1 MDLNAILAELQR
13 RKAQLGQRVS
23 DLFTPAQDSNPN
35 FNISGYPTLE
45 QTPSSDQLKAYA
57 AQVAREYAQ
66 RAAEGIVPA
75 PIRAREQAMRTDPSA
90 AAKPFTSQEVQQSVP
105 YITAAAPIAYHG
117 SPHEFTQFDASKIG
131 TGQGAQSYGHGL
143 YFAENPEVA
152 GTYKS
157 AGGKISNEFTVNGVA
172 LRPTDIRY
180 GIADDIVN
188 KGLDEARRNAKA
200 NGPEFLRAFEEIQG
214 KVSGNKS
221 NMYRVNIPDE
231 HVAKMLDWD
240 KPLSEQA
247 PEVQKTL
254 QGAFSKAQAAFNANP
269 NDPTKAEAVAR
280 LRMVLAPDLNLT
292 GQKIYE
298 TLHSVEG
305 HGSAN
310 ASKFLSDLGIPGI
323 KYLDQGSRDW
333 RILSPQQSIHRKWT
347 VGSSS
352 GGADQLFNTEAE
364 ARAALAK
371 GGTRNFVVFDPA
383 ILKDVSRQ

>member
-1 MDLNAILAELQR
+1 LDLNAILAELQR
-13 RKAQLGQRVS
+13 RKAQAGQRIS
-23 DLFTPAQDSNPN
+23 DLFQPGQQSTDN

-152 GTYKS
+152 KS
-157 AGGKISNEFTVNGVA
+157 YAHDMKNAMVSYNNPAYGGKHVIFQGDTVVSTHTSADAANKA
-172 LRPTDIRY
+172 LAKI
-180 GIADDIVN
+180 
-188 KGLDEARRNAKA
+188 NA
-200 NGPEFLRAFEEIQG
+200 NNL
-214 KVSGNKS
+214 
-221 NMYRVNIPDE
+221 YRVNIPDE

-247 PEVQKTL
+247 PEVQKAL
-254 QGAFSKAQAAFNANP
+254 SGMMADAPIRKPIDRVPLRGDAPAGVVYDALAERLGSREAASK
-269 NDPTKAEAVAR
+269 
-280 LRMVLAPDLNLT
+280 VLAD
-292 GQKIYE
+292 
-298 TLHSVEG
+298 
-305 HGSAN
+305 A
-310 ASKFLSDLGIPGI
+310 GIPGI
-323 KYLDQGSRDW
+323 KYLDQGSRTAG
-333 RILSPQQSIHRKWT
+333 Q
-347 VGSSS
+347 
-352 GGADQLFNTEAE
+352 
-364 ARAALAK
+364 
-371 GGTRNFVVFDPA
+371 GTRNFVVFDPA

>member
-1 MDLNAILAELQR
+1 MDLNAVLAELQR

-23 DLFTPAQDSNPN
+23 DLFTPAQDSNSN

-90 AAKPFTSQEVQQSVP
+90 AARPFTSQEVQQSVP

-152 GTYKS
+152 KS
-157 AGGKISNEFTVNGVA
+157 YAHDMKNAMVSYNNPAYGGKHVIFQGDTAVSTHTSADAANKA
-172 LRPTDIRY
+172 LAKI
-180 GIADDIVN
+180 
-188 KGLDEARRNAKA
+188 NA
-200 NGPEFLRAFEEIQG
+200 NNLYQ
-214 KVSGNKS
+214 
-221 NMYRVNIPDE
+221 VNIPDE

-240 KPLSEQA
+240 KPLGEQA
-247 PEVQKTL
+247 PEVR
-254 QGAFSKAQAAFNANP
+254 KALEPVLNEIMVGP
-269 NDPTKAEAVAR
+269 ILKKVDP
-280 LRMVLAPDLNLT
+280 
-292 GQKIYE
+292 
-298 TLHSVEG
+298 
-305 HGSAN
+305 N
-310 ASKFLSDLGIPGI
+310 ASAMSTQFVQNMTGAQIHKVLGDKYGYGEKLSEILNATGIPGI
-323 KYLDQGSRDW
+323 KYLDQGSRTAWVEAVGDGTYKVHGVDTAG
-333 RILSPQQSIHRKWT
+333 IGTT
-347 VGSSS
+347 VHKFANS
-352 GGADQLFNTEAE
+352 EA
-364 ARAALAK
+364 AHKFVDAHT
-371 GGTRNFVVFDPA
+371 TRNFVVFDPA